1 DPPLPP
7 ASAAGPVAL
16 SGEEGI
22 RADAAYFDLGMSS
35 MQVDTRERG
44 FSYSYEA
51 PLDMRMDPAQPLT
64 AREIV
69 AEWDERR
76 LAVALRELG
85 EERHAGAIARAIVR
99 LREQAP

>member
-1 DPPLPP
+1 M
-7 ASAAGPVAL
+7 
-16 SGEEGI
+16 
-22 RADAAYFDLGMSS
+22 AYFDLGMSS

-51 PLDMRMDPAQPLT
+51 PLDMRMDPAQELD

-76 LAVALRELG
+76 LARALRDFG
-85 EERHAGAIARAIVR
+85 EERHAARSPAR
-99 LREQAP
+99 SSAAASRRRSRRPRSSWT